1 MSGKLAYLR
10 DRLDTSVWLIPVIVC
25 LLSGLLAI
33 CMIWFDRY
41 LVSSGLES
49 LLFDLERESARQVL
63 GIIAGSII
71 SVGGVAFSVTMLALT
86 LTSGQYGPRV
96 VRNFL
101 EDNGSKYTLG
111 LFLGTYVYTLV
122 LLSGY
127 ASVAAPRI
135 SVLLALLLALAALL
149 GFVHLIHR
157 TALDL
162 QADQIIH
169 RIGRQLRS
177 SLVEFSGDAGTAG
190 RSADTRRWRRAASGR
205 RPYTIASNRR
215 GYVQTIDYPGLLQ
228 WCVSNDAV
236 LMVRV
241 RAGDFIVDRVC
252 VFTLY
257 MGEDFA
263 SDSVV
268 GELNEYILV
277 GPVRTPVQDPEY
289 AITQLTQLAARALSP
304 GINDPGSAVTCV
316 DWFSLAL
323 AEIFDRD
330 LPGCVFLDDDER
342 PRLLARVSNFEG
354 IVKAIYAP
362 LRQLSAGDVPVTI
375 SLLESLCRLA
385 ELSKRPDRLAA
396 IAACGRA
403 IDIASRKSDH
413 LEQDLEDI
421 RQRHNRL
428 RHLTRYR

>member
-1 MSGKLAYLR
+1 
-10 DRLDTSVWLIPVIVC
+10 
-25 LLSGLLAI
+25 
-33 CMIWFDRY
+33 
-41 LVSSGLES
+41 
-49 LLFDLERESARQVL
+49 
-63 GIIAGSII
+63 
-71 SVGGVAFSVTMLALT
+71 
-86 LTSGQYGPRV
+86 
-96 VRNFL
+96 
-101 EDNGSKYTLG
+101 
-111 LFLGTYVYTLV
+111 
-122 LLSGY
+122 
-127 ASVAAPRI
+127 
-135 SVLLALLLALAALL
+135 
-149 GFVHLIHR
+149 
-157 TALDL
+157 
-162 QADQIIH
+162 
-169 RIGRQLRS
+169 
-177 SLVEFSGDAGTAG
+177 
-190 RSADTRRWRRAASGR
+190 
-205 RPYTIASNRR
+205 
-215 GYVQTIDYPGLLQ
+215 
-228 WCVSNDAV
+228 
-236 LMVRV
+236 MVRV